1 MAVHR
6 WVTALGCAAAVSV
19 VAAGCGSS
27 ATPVQEWVQGIVTPK
42 GDSGFVFMAQ
52 EQGFFKKQGVKVTY
66 KEFTG
71 NVQLIQALVAGSIDS
86 ASSAPGTVIDADLKG
101 ADLKIIGSTTPK
113 LIDVV
118 IARDGIKSLKD
129 LQGKT
134 IGTSAPHALPDTMV
148 HAMLAKEGLD
158 PTSVHTVNAG
168 NDAQRFKA
176 VAAGRIDAVE
186 ESPDFIPQMKG
197 KPLHV
202 LATVQDVVPFFTHH
216 LIVVSGDSLKKK
228 PKAAVRFL
236 AATMQGVDY
245 ATRHRQAEIDLAAK
259 KLHESPSTP
268 ALAYDYDAIM
278 TAHAASPTSEIPT
291 ADISRLQ
298 DFRVKEGL
306 QKAKLDPGK
315 LFDPTVRVKAL
326 KLAHVSS

>member
-1 MAVHR
+1 M
-6 WVTALGCAAAVSV
+6 LIAAF
-19 VAAGCGSS
+19 AGACGSS
-27 ATPVQEWVQGIVTPK
+27 SGPSAASSSSGQAPIQEWVQGIVSPK

-52 EQGFFKKQGVKVTY
+52 QQGFYKKQGVKVTY
-66 KEFTG
+66 QKFTG
-71 NVQLIQALVAGSIDS
+71 NVQLIQALIAGSIDS

-101 ADLKIIGSTTPK
+101 ANLKIIGSTTPK

-118 IARDGIKSLKD
+118 IAKDSIKSLKQ

-148 HAMLAKEGLD
+148 HAMLAKQGLD
-158 PTSVHTVNAG
+158 PKTIHTVNAG

-176 VAAGRIDAVE
+176 LAAGRIDAAE

-216 LIVVSGDSLKKK
+216 LIVVNGNSLKKK
-228 PKAAVRFL
+228 PEAAVRFL
-236 AATMQGVDY
+236 AGTMQGVDY
-245 ATRHRQAEIDLAAK
+245 ATHHRQAEINLAAQ
-259 KLHESPSTP
+259 KLQEPPSAP

-278 TAHAASPTSEIPT
+278 KAHAASPTSEIPT
-291 ADISRLQ
+291 AEIKQLQ
-298 DFRVKEGL
+298 QFRVKDGF
-306 QKAKLDPGK
+306 QKAILDPSK
-315 LFDPTVRVKAL
+315 LIDPTVRQKAL
-326 KLAHVSS
+326 KLAHISN